1 MKLTATRIKHLTTP
15 GLHGDGGN
23 LWLRVTETG
32 NQSWVFRYSRHGK
45 ARVMGLGSL
54 DTVPLGEARQ
64 LAVEARKLLFDI
76 DPLDRRSR
84 PRRRTRSPRTHHHL
98 RARSRAIH
106 RGAVESSGRQ
116 PTIRRGRIR
125 CVTTPC
131 R

>member
-54 DTVPLGEARQ
+54 DLVPLGEARQ
-64 LAVEARKLLFDI
+64 LAVEARKLLFPTSI
-76 DPLDRRSR
+76 PWIVAADRAAALAAHARTTTLRTQPSNTSR
-84 PRRRTRSPRTHHHL
+84 CSNSWTPAHHQ
-98 RARSRAIH
+98 AC
-106 RGAVESSGRQ
+106 
-116 PTIRRGRIR
+116 RIR